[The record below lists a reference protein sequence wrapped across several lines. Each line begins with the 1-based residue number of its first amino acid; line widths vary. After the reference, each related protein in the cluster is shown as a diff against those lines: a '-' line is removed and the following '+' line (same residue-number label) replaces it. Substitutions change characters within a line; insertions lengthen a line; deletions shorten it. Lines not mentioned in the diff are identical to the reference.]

1 MRPAALGVAAREHV
15 VGRVEENHFGM
26 NSGGIELREYPGPLR
41 KEQPLA
47 RIDSERDALQR
58 GIASG
63 REHRDILRQ
72 RDRKIVNA
80 VEAEVLEH
88 AHRRRASRT

>member
-15 VGRVEENHFGM
+15 VGGVEKNYFGM
-26 NSGGIELREYPGPLR
+26 NSGGIELRKYPRPLR
-41 KEQPLA
+41 EEQTLA
-47 RIDSERDALQR
+47 RVDPKRDALQR
-58 GIASG
+58 GIASR

-72 RDRKIVNA
+72 RDRKIVDA